1 VWTTTLEK
9 ILMLD
14 NLRKKNI
21 AAVEWRCMSKKSR
34 EFIDH
39 LLIHCEVARQLC
51 SYILNL
57 FSVE

>member
-1 VWTTTLEK
+1 MESQGSSAGGVFC
-9 ILMLD
+9 
-14 NLRKKNI
+14 

>member
-1 VWTTTLEK
+1 
-9 ILMLD
+9 MLD